1 MATTNINRVVLTGN
15 LTQDPERRS
24 AQDGTAVC
32 RLRVASNARRKDG
45 ARGQW
50 IDKPNYFDVIVF
62 GAHAENTARYL
73 SKGRPVAIDGRLDW
87 REWNAQDG
95 TTHQAVQI
103 IADTVQFLG
112 SAGPNT
118 IATDDRDLAPNT
130 AGSSDD
136 DIPF

>member
-1 MATTNINRVVLTGN
+1 MANTNVNRVVLTGK
-15 LTQDPERRS
+15 LTQDPELRYT
-24 AQDGTAVC
+24 QDGTVVC

-45 ARGQW
+45 ASGQW
-50 IDKPNYFDVIVF
+50 VDKPNYFDVTVF
-62 GAHAENTARYL
+62 GAQVENTARYL
-73 SKGRPVAIDGRLDW
+73 STGRPVAIDGRLDW

-112 SAGPNT
+112 PAGLNT
-118 IATDDRDLAPNT
+118 IAIEDRDLAPSS
-130 AGSSDD
+130 AGSSDN